1 MKNTELINR
10 LKNYP
15 EDYDVEVCVDVG
27 TEDNPYLRVRGDVQ
41 DLNPGAIA
49 QFCYATKM
57 IGL

>member
-27 TEDNPYLRVRGDVQ
+27 TEDNPYLRVRGDIQ
-41 DLNPGAIA
+41 DLNPGAIV
-49 QFCYATKM
+49 
-57 IGL
+57 